1 MSANRE
7 YKSSV
12 FTTLFNDESNLLS
25 LYNAVSGSDLPS
37 DTPLEIATLEDV
49 LFTDRRN
56 DIAFVVKDKI
66 VILLEHQS
74 TINENMPLRMLIYIA
89 RVYEKLIDNEAIYK
103 SKLLKIPKPDFIV
116 LYNGTDPFP
125 DEKML
130 YLSDAYND
138 SPEALVGLGGSMN
151 LEVRVIN
158 INFGRNNAI
167 IKNSDVLYGYVQF
180 INKIRENQQAGLD
193 LKSAITTAARD
204 CIKDGILV
212 DFLKLHSSEVINM
225 LTTEW
230 NYEVAQKVWK
240 EEAREEG
247 LEEGRKEGISQGV
260 DISAD
265 IIREL
270 IKKTPIEE
278 IAKRYKVSI
287 EKIKQLQSVLL
298 QLPT

>member
-1 MSANRE
+1 MGANRE

-25 LYNAVSGSDLPS
+25 LYNAVSGSDLPP

-56 DIAFVVKDKI
+56 DIAFVLEDKI

-103 SKLLKIPKPDFIV
+103 RNLLKIPKPDFIV

-130 YLSDAYND
+130 YLSNAYKEC
-138 SPEALVGLGGSMN
+138 PEALARLGGSIE

-158 INFGRNNAI
+158 INEGRNDAI
-167 IKNSDVLYGYVQF
+167 IKNSDVLYGYVRF
-180 INKIRENQQAGLD
+180 IGKIRENQKAGLD
-193 LKSAITTAARD
+193 LKSAITTATRD
-204 CIKDGILV
+204 CIKEGILV
-212 DFLKLHSSEVINM
+212 DFLKIHSSEVINM

-230 NYEVAQKVWK
+230 NDEQARKVWE

-247 LEEGRKEGISQGV
+247 IEKGV
-260 DISAD
+260 DLSAE
-265 IIREL
+265 IMREL
-270 IKKTPIEE
+270 LAKVPIEE
-278 IAKRYKVSI
+278 IAARYHVSVVKV
-287 EKIKQLQSVLL
+287 KQLQSVLK
-298 QLPT
+298 QISA

>member
-1 MSANRE
+1 MGANRE

-12 FTTLFNDESNLLS
+12 FTTLFNNESNLLS
-25 LYNAVSGSDLPS
+25 LYNAVSGSKLPM

-56 DIAFVVKDKI
+56 DIAFVLEDKI

-103 SKLLKIPKPDFIV
+103 KKLLKIPKPDFIV

-180 INKIRENQQAGLD
+180 INKIRENQRAGLD
-193 LKSAITTAARD
+193 L
-204 CIKDGILV
+204 
-212 DFLKLHSSEVINM
+212 
-225 LTTEW
+225 
-230 NYEVAQKVWK
+230 
-240 EEAREEG
+240 
-247 LEEGRKEGISQGV
+247 
-260 DISAD
+260 
-265 IIREL
+265 
-270 IKKTPIEE
+270 
-278 IAKRYKVSI
+278 
-287 EKIKQLQSVLL
+287 
-298 QLPT
+298 